1 MNDVGTEKDEEM
13 AVSWYKKSAASG
25 NTFALHSL
33 GYCFQYGI
41 GTEVDEVAAVK
52 YYKEASLL
60 GHAPGMYF

>member
-1 MNDVGTEKDEEM
+1 M

-41 GTEVDEVAAVK
+41 GTEVDEAVAVK

-60 GHAPGMYF
+60 GHAPGKES